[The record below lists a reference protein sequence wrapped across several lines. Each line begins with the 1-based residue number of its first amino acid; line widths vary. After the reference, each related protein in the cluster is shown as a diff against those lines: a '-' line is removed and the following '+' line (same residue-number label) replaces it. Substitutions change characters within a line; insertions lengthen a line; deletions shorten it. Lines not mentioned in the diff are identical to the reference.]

1 MRLLLAVFLV
11 SASLSACAPVFAENG
26 VLKIIFIDVGQG
38 DSTLIVLPNGKTML
52 IDGGERNRDQIV
64 LSTLEENNISRID
77 IMVATHPH
85 ADHIGGLIG
94 VMNSVDVGQV
104 IDSGQIH
111 TTQTFQDFIEAIE
124 SNQIPISSVR
134 EGDSITLDPNVS
146 MWVLNPHVTLF
157 DGAHNEGEFN
167 NNSVVIKLTYGE
179 FTAMFPGDIELE
191 TESRLAGANIDVDV
205 ILASHHGSRGS
216 NTAQY
221 LAAASPEVVVIYA
234 GADNQYGHPHSE
246 SLDRIEATDVQHVL
260 RTDID
265 GTIVLTTDGGSDYAL
280 ETAESDK
287 VVVVP
292 EFETAV
298 LIASVS
304 LISLVALMNGGR
316 IWKLSKPA

>member
-1 MRLLLAVFLV
+1 MLV
-11 SASLSACAPVFAENG
+11 
-26 VLKIIFIDVGQG
+26 
-38 DSTLIVLPNGKTML
+38 
-52 IDGGERNRDQIV
+52 DGGERNQDQTV
-64 LSTLEENNISRID
+64 LSTLEENNIAKID
-77 IMVATHPH
+77 VMVATHPH

-124 SNQIPISSVR
+124 SNQIPLSSVR
-134 EGDSITLDPNVS
+134 DGDSITLDPNVS
-146 MWVLNPHVTLF
+146 MQVLNPPVTLF

-167 NNSVVIKLTYGE
+167 NNSVVLKLTYGE

-191 TESRLAGANIDVDV
+191 TESRLADTNIDVDV
-205 ILASHHGSRGS
+205 MLASHHGSRGS

-221 LAAASPEVVVIYA
+221 LAAASPDVIVIYA
-234 GADNQYGHPHSE
+234 GADNPYDHPHPE
-246 SLDRIEATDVQHVL
+246 SLDRIEATGVQHVL

-265 GTIVLTTDGGSDYAL
+265 GTTVLTTDGDSDYTL

-316 IWKLSKPA
+316 IWKSSRPA